1 MSWNA
6 EGERVSINTYF
17 TAGHEWLRLEGDI
30 AIVGITAHAAEQL
43 GEIVHVELKTE
54 GTKLRRGDVA
64 GFVESVKAASDVY
77 APLSGEIIAHNR
89 SVIEEPP
96 LLSRAPENDGW
107 LLRIRIADPEE
118 LRDLLD
124 RSAYLALLG

>member
-1 MSWNA
+1 M
-6 EGERVSINTYF
+6 SINTYF

-43 GEIVHVELKTE
+43 GEVVHVELKTE

-77 APLSGEIIAHNR
+77 APLSGEIIAHNQA
-89 SVIEEPP
+89 VIEEPP

-107 LLRIRIADPEE
+107 MLRIRIADPEE